1 MSGATLRALVFDYD
15 GLIVDSERLAA
26 EIFVEVMAEAGG
38 AVTIEEIAHLFGT
51 TEADHLWDELI
62 TARCEL
68 SAAEVIERMTP
79 RIRAGHEEL
88 PLLPGVREVLDA
100 ARDRGLKVG
109 LATGQDLERLPG
121 RLARLEIHEHFDAV
135 VSAEEVP
142 RGKPHPDI
150 FLEAA
155 RRLEVEPAECLAL
168 EDSVPGCEAAVA
180 AGMRVV
186 ACPSAVTA
194 HCTFPAEA
202 RRVTSLLEL
211 L

>member
-1 MSGATLRALVFDYD
+1 MFDYD
-15 GLIVDSERLAA
+15 GLIVDSERLGA
-26 EIFVEVMAEAGG
+26 EVFIEVMAEAGG
-38 AVTIEEIAHLFGT
+38 TVTIEEIAHLFGS
-51 TEADHLWDELI
+51 TESDHLWDELI
-62 TARCEL
+62 TSRCGL
-68 SAAEVIERMTP
+68 SPAEVIERMTP
-79 RIRAGHEEL
+79 RIRAGHDQL

-100 ARDRGLKVG
+100 ARGRGMKVG

-135 VSAEEVP
+135 VTAEEVP

-155 RRLEVEPAECLAL
+155 RRLEVEPSACLVL
-168 EDSVPGCEAAVA
+168 EDSVPGCEAALA

-186 ACPSAVTA
+186 ACPSSVTA
-194 HCTFPAEA
+194 HCAFPAEA

-211 L
+211 LGGEGGL